1 MHFFLIFLAHCVQ
14 NLAKKKTCNV
24 DESAQWAK
32 IGEKYNL
39 CRKLHWLPQRLKSN
53 ICRDYLGAGYVFHLQ
68 IAKFVATQ
76 NIKQIYSV
84 VKNITINNRTVNN
97 LVCTFQVD
105 NAIIYRLH
113 LILLVGYKIVLF
125 LT

>member
-68 IAKFVATQ
+68 IAMFVATQ